1 MFPFALCV
9 DDEVLRTHATNILAS
24 IIELDAYLFREYTIE
39 QTRVMDPE
47 NTTLGTI
54 LKRFALDTDPGLKV
68 QYAEIIKASMD
79 LGNGTMVAST
89 MAAEVKKNIQ
99 SLILKKREK
108 NNYTNNNNHIII

>member
-24 IIELDAYLFREYTIE
+24 IIELDAYIFREYTIE

-47 NTTLGTI
+47 NTTLGTV
-54 LKRFALDTDPGLKV
+54 LKRFALDTDPGLKI

-89 MAAEVKKNIQ
+89 MAAEVKKKSI
-99 SLILKKREK
+99 
-108 NNYTNNNNHIII
+108 NYLY